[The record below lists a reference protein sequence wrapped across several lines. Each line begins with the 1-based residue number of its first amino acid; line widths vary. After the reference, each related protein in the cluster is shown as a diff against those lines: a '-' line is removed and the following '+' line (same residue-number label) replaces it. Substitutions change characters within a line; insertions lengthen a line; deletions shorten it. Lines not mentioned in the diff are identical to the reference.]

1 MAERKVKEEIRTLKI
16 CTSKDLYDYII
27 NTLDDAQATF
37 GKNYQ
42 QEITRNRTL
51 EMICR
56 LYWELKENGQL

>member
-1 MAERKVKEEIRTLKI
+1 MTEEIRCLKL
-16 CTSKDLYDYII
+16 TGAKDWYKYVVD
-27 NTLDDAQATF
+27 TLDDAQAVF

-42 QEITRNRTL
+42 AEISRNRAL